1 MAWGEGGR
9 PGRGGQPGSGM
20 DLKAE
25 SREEAG
31 PGSGGPGVQ
40 GPSGVGL
47 LERGLCS
54 QGSRPG
60 LGLAPTS
67 SATHQ
72 SRCFG
77 VTSSSV
83 ALMLLLR
90 VGGRDCKT
98 SGQSQPGPGR
108 PRRLYFFQPH
118 LSTPSHP
125 PTAQLWR
132 GMRPV
137 TQLSPPQAPGTGHRG
152 SAPGPPRSSPFP
164 LSPVSSSR
172 KALQRLASRGS
183 RTQLPTPAT
192 HSSRR
197 LCAARPSSTLL
208 RSCRG
213 MARVGCS
220 QPAGG
225 PLWTQ

>member
-1 MAWGEGGR
+1 MVSQGVGWTSRRRAGRR
-9 PGRGGQPGSGM
+9 PGLGQ
-20 DLKAE
+20 
-25 SREEAG
+25 EA
-31 PGSGGPGVQ
+31 Q
-40 GPSGVGL
+40 AFRALAGL
-47 LERGLCS
+47 GLMERGLCS

-98 SGQSQPGPGR
+98 SGQSQPGPGS

-118 LSTPSHP
+118 LLTPSHP